1 MLTNQLLLL
10 LPSLLKYILLSYKLE
25 LMCVMKKQ
33 IKHGRNQQF
42 INCLKDHTRLQK
54 LNDKYS
60 RTSYLLFLNI
70 YLQKT

>member
-1 MLTNQLLLL
+1 
-10 LPSLLKYILLSYKLE
+10 
-25 LMCVMKKQ
+25 MCVMKKQ

-42 INCLKDHTRLQK
+42 INCLKDHTHLQK

-60 RTSYLLFLNI
+60 GTSYLLFLNI